1 LRCTDKE
8 ASEAPS
14 RSEWDLM
21 PLHEQPLHPKAGPSP
36 HDRHHAGRLF
46 RGVLAAVMAAA
57 FLAIWVLHSSTVGRD
72 IQGCPVGCALEKPR
86 QEGPLRIISMN
97 ILHGFP
103 TFEDLHQ
110 RLQLVADEILRQD
123 ADIVLLQEVP
133 WAPCIGNG
141 SRLLAELTDMNY
153 LYMRANG
160 NCWAILFEEG
170 SAILSRY
177 PLRNPAF
184 AELMPR
190 AGFFE
195 HRIALQAVAETPWG
209 DIPLFVTHLTN
220 GDAACNEQ
228 QIIALQEFVEQTASG
243 TALVAGDFNATP
255 DMPQI
260 QWLSQNWIDT
270 ALAMHPFD
278 AEPTCCVKDIHATPE
293 GRLEKRID
301 YIFVTQPESGTACIA
316 GVERILDK
324 PSHGSEGWLW
334 ASDHVGLILRLNLG
348 INLGILCPND

>member
-1 LRCTDKE
+1 
-8 ASEAPS
+8 
-14 RSEWDLM
+14 M
-21 PLHEQPLHPKAGPSP
+21 
-36 HDRHHAGRLF
+36 
-46 RGVLAAVMAAA
+46 
-57 FLAIWVLHSSTVGRD
+57 VGRQ
-72 IQGCPVGCALEKPR
+72 IQGCPVGCAVEETR

-103 TFEDLHQ
+103 TFEDLRQ
-110 RLQLVADEILRQD
+110 RLQLVADEIRRQN

-133 WAPCIGNG
+133 WAPGIGNASG
-141 SRLLAELTDMNY
+141 LLAELTGMNHLY
-153 LYMRANG
+153 LRANG
-160 NCWAILFEEG
+160 NRWAILFEEG

-184 AELMPR
+184 TELMPR

-195 HRIALQAVAETPWG
+195 HRIALYAVAETPWG

-228 QIIALQEFVEQTASG
+228 QAIALQEFVGRMARG

-270 ALAMHPFD
+270 ASAMHPSQP
-278 AEPTCCVKDIHATPE
+278 EPTCCVKDIHATPE
-293 GRLEKRID
+293 EQLEKRID
-301 YIFVTQPESGTACIA
+301 YIFLTQPDSGTACLA
-316 GVERILDK
+316 NLDRILDR
-324 PSHGSEGWLW
+324 PSHVSEGWLW

-348 INLGILCPND
+348 TNLGILCPTE